1 MTVWQPRQRAVRSQ
15 EPGHGPTG
23 GTAAPEGRVFHTL
36 DALRGVAAI
45 GVVVFHL
52 QQAFA
57 PITTAGGY
65 LAVDLF
71 FMMSGVVISHSYEAR
86 FRAGMGTL
94 DFMRARLIR
103 LYPLY
108 LLGTL
113 LGIVVTLAS
122 LHGRNIQHWD
132 PSSLLQAALLAVFL
146 LPNISGRPVN
156 EMFPLNIPC
165 WSLFFEI
172 LVNLLFVIFWPLL
185 TSRRLV
191 VVCLLTGGA
200 VGLAIVHTGSLD
212 QGSTAASFT
221 VGLARTLF
229 GFSVGVLLAR
239 QIRHA
244 PRNGSNIGFLAIV
257 AVVLTAITGW
267 PEGQWRAIWDALCVL
282 VVFPL
287 VVYWG
292 TLVDPGPRL
301 QRVAT
306 FLGVTSYAIYV
317 LHSPLSSILNSASRG
332 FAGGA
337 GVSAGAPYLGLAVL
351 AVLLTGCWLV
361 DHHIDMPIRRRLSRI
376 VPRMQALRA
385 AS

>member
-1 MTVWQPRQRAVRSQ
+1 MTA
-15 EPGHGPTG
+15 
-23 GTAAPEGRVFHTL
+23 GTASPEGRIFHTL
-36 DALRGVAAI
+36 DALRGIAAI

-52 QQAFA
+52 RQAFA

-71 FMMSGVVISHSYEAR
+71 FMMSGLVISHSYEAR
-86 FRAGMGTL
+86 FRAGMGTF

-132 PSSLLQAALLAVFL
+132 PSSLLQAALLALFL

-172 LVNLLFVIFWPLL
+172 LVNLLFVIFWPWL
-185 TSRRLV
+185 TSRRLLV
-191 VVCLLTGGA
+191 ICLLTGGA
-200 VGLAIVHTGSLD
+200 VGLAAAHGGSLD
-212 QGSTAASFT
+212 QGSTAASFA
-221 VGLARTLF
+221 VGLARTVF

-239 QIRHA
+239 RIRQA
-244 PRNGSNIGFLAIV
+244 PRNETNLGFLALV
-257 AVVLTAITGW
+257 AVVVMAIIGW

-282 VVFPL
+282 AVFPL

-301 QRVAT
+301 QRIAT

-317 LHSPLSSILNSASRG
+317 LHSPLTSVLNSASRA
-332 FAGGA
+332 FSGGL

-361 DHHIDMPIRRRLSRI
+361 DRHFDMPIRRWLSRI
-376 VPRMQALRA
+376 VPRVQAVRTGVVYPQRK
-385 AS
+385 